1 MTYAINYNTL
11 PDVNNHKTKFF
22 KDKHSNEDLGIA
34 EIPLSTID
42 FVPNNDTFL
51 IFISAYLSKGI
62 NLKVTK
68 DTFLNYSSSK
78 YVKYQ
83 YLIENYT
90 KAVWLTGI
98 FLNEGFKNLMGAHW
112 NPKINKWQIH
122 PGGTRQTVL
131 RMFTKK
137 DHAEF
142 LAFNT
147 GGVKTQFKNVFKSY
161 KSLTDYF
168 TDKQDIF
175 LCLTAD
181 HGSLIPHV
189 HFDQHNLKLA
199 GRGAGGYIKAIK
211 KFYKNTHIEFT
222 NFDPSTVN
230 YNPPKKAKNY
240 RKVTLDDPT
249 DQSNIIRAFLLL
261 PNFETFNDYGV
272 KIECT

>member
-1 MTYAINYNTL
+1 MIYNTL
-11 PDVNNHKTKFF
+11 PNVNSHKKIFF
-22 KDKHSNEDLGIA
+22 KYKHSNEDLGIA
-34 EIPLSTID
+34 DIQLNTID
-42 FVPNNDTFL
+42 FVPTNHSFL
-51 IFISAYLSKGI
+51 KSISNYFSKGI
-62 NLKVTK
+62 NLKVT
-68 DTFLNYSSSK
+68 DETYSDWK
-78 YVKYQ
+78 RYTQYQ
-83 YLIENYT
+83 YILENYT

-98 FLNEGFKNLMGAHW
+98 FLNEGFKNLMGIHW

-131 RMFTKK
+131 RLFTKEN
-137 DHAEF
+137 HAEF

-147 GGVKTQFKNVFKSY
+147 GGFKTNFKDTFKSY
-161 KSLTDYF
+161 KSLTDHF

-199 GRGAGGYIKAIK
+199 GRGTKGYIETIK
-211 KFYKNTHIEFT
+211 KFYKSTNIEFA
-222 NFDPSTVN
+222 NFNSKTVN
-230 YNPPKKAKNY
+230 YSSPKNAKNY

-249 DQSNIIRAFLLL
+249 DRSNIIRAFLLL

-272 KIECT
+272 KIERT